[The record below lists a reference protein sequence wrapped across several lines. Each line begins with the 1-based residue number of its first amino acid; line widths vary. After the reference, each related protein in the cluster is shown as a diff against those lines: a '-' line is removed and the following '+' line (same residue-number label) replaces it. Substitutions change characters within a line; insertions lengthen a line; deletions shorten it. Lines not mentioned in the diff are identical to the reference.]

1 MWWWLAGVCL
11 PLDGTRHASLR
22 STRCDRLSEVFLR
35 LLLAHH
41 QQLPLLSK
49 VYTVEFCSREIHLWS
64 THTTRIPN
72 SNSNNNNKNVH
83 LPMLLNKIELEH
95 HDGCITS
102 STQLGLEAMLHSAR
116 QLNVTQKKRRTTT
129 AAAGGNFEPP
139 PVSPPSFCLA
149 VQGMRELADG
159 GRIGGSK
166 QAINQRHKQASNQ
179 RLILL
184 AKRKINQRHKQ
195 KSKINQRHKL
205 ASKINQPNCKYYQSK
220 TQANKQSNSLIWK
233 V

>member
-1 MWWWLAGVCL
+1 M
-11 PLDGTRHASLR
+11 
-22 STRCDRLSEVFLR
+22 
-35 LLLAHH
+35 
-41 QQLPLLSK
+41 
-49 VYTVEFCSREIHLWS
+49 WS

-72 SNSNNNNKNVH
+72 SNKNVH
-83 LPMLLNKIELEH
+83 LRMLLNKIELEH

-102 STQLGLEAMLHSAR
+102 STQLGLEAVEHSAR
-116 QLNVTQKKRRTTT
+116 QLNARTAADILKKRRT

-166 QAINQRHKQASNQ
+166 QAINQRHNQASNQ

-220 TQANKQSNSLIWK
+220 TQANKQSNSQSLI
-233 V
+233 

>member
-1 MWWWLAGVCL
+1 MIACLRFFFVSSWLIINNL
-11 PLDGTRHASLR
+11 PLS
-22 STRCDRLSEVFLR
+22 
-35 LLLAHH
+35 
-41 QQLPLLSK
+41 SK
-49 VYTVEFCSREIHLWS
+49 VYTVEFCSREIYLWS

-72 SNSNNNNKNVH
+72 SNKNVH

-116 QLNVTQKKRRTTT
+116 QLNATQEKRRTTT
-129 AAAGGNFEPP
+129 TAGAAGGNFEPP
-139 PVSPPSFCLA
+139 SVSPPSFCLA

-166 QAINQRHKQASNQ
+166 QAINQRHNQASNQ

-220 TQANKQSNSLIWK
+220 TQANKQSNSQSLI
-233 V
+233 

>member
-1 MWWWLAGVCL
+1 ME
-11 PLDGTRHASLR
+11 H
-22 STRCDRLSEVFLR
+22 
-35 LLLAHH
+35 
-41 QQLPLLSK
+41 
-49 VYTVEFCSREIHLWS
+49 
-64 THTTRIPN
+64 THKRN
-72 SNSNNNNKNVH
+72 KNNNKNTH
-83 LPMLLNKIELEH
+83 LPMFLHNIELEH
-95 HDGCITS
+95 HDGCIAS
-102 STQLGLEAMLHSAR
+102 STLLGIQALQCNVPQRKPMPYNAR
-116 QLNVTQKKRRTTT
+116 QSNVAQSAADILKKRRT

-139 PVSPPSFCLA
+139 SVSLPSFCLA

-195 KSKINQRHKL
+195 KSKINQGHKL

-220 TQANKQSNSLIWK
+220 TQANKQSNSQSLI
-233 V
+233 

>member
-1 MWWWLAGVCL
+1 M
-11 PLDGTRHASLR
+11 
-22 STRCDRLSEVFLR
+22 
-35 LLLAHH
+35 
-41 QQLPLLSK
+41 
-49 VYTVEFCSREIHLWS
+49 WS

-72 SNSNNNNKNVH
+72 SNKNVH

-116 QLNVTQKKRRTTT
+116 QLNVTQKKRRTTDA

-139 PVSPPSFCLA
+139 SVSPPSFCLA

-166 QAINQRHKQASNQ
+166 QAINQRHNQASNQ

-184 AKRKINQRHKQ
+184 A

-220 TQANKQSNSLIWK
+220 TQANKQSNSQSLI
-233 V
+233 